1 MLSVWFDQLHSFF
14 LAHLGYAPTPG
25 VGTLRFD
32 TSADYGGNWT
42 TRWARQ
48 GNQTSNKFESST
60 ADSDGGTTGW
70 LHAKVSLHYDGAPAM
85 SVRAGS
91 RSGAGVVPPGS
102 DSGELVEIGDV
113 AGHRHHEV
121 HHGTPGLLG
130 CRRAAGNCATFLL
143 DRCAVWSSVPFHP
156 AC

>member
-1 MLSVWFDQLHSFF
+1 M
-14 LAHLGYAPTPG
+14 GYAPTPG

-102 DSGELVEIGDV
+102 DSGELVTSNRTHIRAVVTSIRFWAMTGASQFGDIAIDDISV
-113 AGHRHHEV
+113 FEDAPYRD
-121 HHGTPGLLG
+121 LLFPK
-130 CRRAAGNCATFLL
+130 TQ
-143 DRCAVWSSVPFHP
+143 D
-156 AC
+156 